1 MNIKATVLT
10 SPLVFCLAL
19 LCGAEAS
26 AQNSAADW
34 FPIHVGDRWTYEH
47 VHLDGTSGGV
57 AHPEISRWETQETI
71 LDSATIAEGMLVFR
85 RIQVLGSAPP
95 PVPKQENGAWQPS
108 FSLHSSTMPAASCSP
123 LQNGFSLQ
131 AFSEWELSE
140 WLDQQHCIQPAEL
153 QYFKSPGLTRVP
165 VSKLHSHKVEKR
177 LFIPQSFNRM
187 NRSGAACRE

>member
-26 AQNSAADW
+26 AQNSVADW
-34 FPIHVGDRWTYEH
+34 FPIHVGDRWTYEQ

-71 LDSATIAEGMLVFR
+71 LNSATIAEGMLVFR

-95 PVPKQENGAWQPS
+95 PVPKQENGAWLIRDSCVYVLEQDDWNPVDDQLTPS
-108 FSLHSSTMPAASCSP
+108 
-123 LQNGFSLQ
+123 
-131 AFSEWELSE
+131 
-140 WLDQQHCIQPAEL
+140 
-153 QYFKSPGLTRVP
+153 
-165 VSKLHSHKVEKR
+165 
-177 LFIPQSFNRM
+177 
-187 NRSGAACRE
+187 